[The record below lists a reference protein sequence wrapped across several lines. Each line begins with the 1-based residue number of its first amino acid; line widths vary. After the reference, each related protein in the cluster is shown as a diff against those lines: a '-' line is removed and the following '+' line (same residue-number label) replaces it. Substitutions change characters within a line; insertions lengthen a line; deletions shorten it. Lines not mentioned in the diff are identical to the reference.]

1 MLVHFTEKNK
11 KKISRELNHM
21 SLSFTHNR
29 NFFKLWIFNYKTNLL
44 FPLHWGNMKTK
55 ALNFNHSRND
65 KNDFN

>member
-1 MLVHFTEKNK
+1 
-11 KKISRELNHM
+11 M